1 MLIQIQGKL
10 IIIKASQETY
20 AMKDMLKLVPGAKW
34 DLVAGGWTFPSS
46 PMTAS
51 ALRLMLPQAD
61 VDEGFSLLL
70 VKRDFEKQASLIKV
84 SDPDT
89 LEEYESKTK
98 PWGHQKTAHFFVKR
112 RWGC

>member
-1 MLIQIQGKL
+1 MLITTQGK
-10 IIIKASQETY
+10 IILIKASQETY

-51 ALRLMLPQAD
+51 ALRLMLPQAG
-61 VDEGFSLLL
+61 VDEGFQTLLD
-70 VKRDFEKQASLIKV
+70 KRESEKEASLIKV

-89 LEEYESKTK
+89 LGEYESKTA
-98 PWGHQKTAHFFVKR
+98 PWGHQKKAHFFVKR